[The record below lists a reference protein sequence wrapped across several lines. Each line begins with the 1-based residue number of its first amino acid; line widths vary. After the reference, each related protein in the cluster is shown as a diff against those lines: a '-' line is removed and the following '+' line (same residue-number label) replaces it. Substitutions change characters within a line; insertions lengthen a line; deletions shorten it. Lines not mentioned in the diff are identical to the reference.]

1 MKKLVF
7 ALPFL
12 ALTACGST
20 PPAPI
25 FEPLDYSYLPPILLK
40 VSQVN
45 VVNNDVPTPS
55 QVRMAGLDPAPPAD
69 TLLAMLKQ
77 RLQPAGQP
85 GTATVTVEDAY
96 VDQVNGNLVGQMTV
110 DLNMAS
116 ANGLATGFTEASVSA
131 TQTAPDSDNPDDTR
145 SALYNLTKRL
155 MTQMNVQLQYQIQKN
170 LPNWV
175 SWTNSPAAAASG
187 SDESGTTSGVVQA
200 APLAPPPGV
209 ATTPGAGVVSSSAAS
224 APAAAAPTPSN
235 PGQNSGNVNA
245 AVPNYLPGSGPAA
258 LSAGQN

>member
-20 PPAPI
+20 PPAPT
-25 FEPLDYSYLPPILLK
+25 FAPLNYSYLPPILLK

-55 QVRMAGLDPAPPAD
+55 QVRMAGLDPAPPAE

-110 DLNMAS
+110 DINLAS
-116 ANGLATGFTEASVSA
+116 ANGLSTGFTEASVSA
-131 TQTAPDSDNPDDTR
+131 TQTAPDSGNPDDTR
-145 SALYNLTKRL
+145 AALYDLTKRL

-170 LPNWV
+170 LPHWI
-175 SWTNSPAAAASG
+175 SWTNGQAAAAATGSG
-187 SDESGTTSGVVQA
+187 ESGGVVQA
-200 APLAPPPGV
+200 SPLAPPPGV
-209 ATTPGAGVVSSSAAS
+209 ATTTGVSAVSTSTAS
-224 APAAAAPTPSN
+224 APATPAATQANPS
-235 PGQNSGNVNA
+235 QNSGTVNT
-245 AVPNYLPGSGPAA
+245 AVPDYLPGAGPAA
-258 LSAGQN
+258 LGTGQN

>member
-7 ALPFL
+7 TLPFL
-12 ALTACGST
+12 ALAACGSA
-20 PPAPI
+20 PPAPT
-25 FEPLDYSYLPPILLK
+25 FTPLQYSYLPPILLK

-55 QVRMAGLDPAPPAD
+55 QVRMAGLDPASPAD
-69 TLLAMLKQ
+69 TLLSMLKQ

-85 GTATVTVEDAY
+85 GTATVTVQDAY

-110 DLNMAS
+110 DINMAS
-116 ANGLATGFTEASVSA
+116 ANGLSTGFTEASVSA

-145 SALYNLTKRL
+145 VALYGLTKRL

-170 LPNWV
+170 LPHWV
-175 SWTNSPAAAASG
+175 SWTNSPNAPTSDSDTGGAAG
-187 SDESGTTSGVVQA
+187 GVVQA

-209 ATTPGAGVVSSSAAS
+209 ATTPGAGAVTN
-224 APAAAAPTPSN
+224 APASTAVPSTPVQAN
-235 PGQNSGNVNA
+235 PGQNSGTMNPS
-245 AVPNYLPGSGPAA
+245 VPDYLPGSGPST
-258 LSAGQN
+258 LGSGQN